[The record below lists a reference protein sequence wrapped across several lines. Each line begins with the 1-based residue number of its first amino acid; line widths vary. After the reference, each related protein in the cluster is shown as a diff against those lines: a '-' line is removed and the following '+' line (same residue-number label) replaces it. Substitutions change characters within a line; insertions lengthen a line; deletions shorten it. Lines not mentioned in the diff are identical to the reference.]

1 MADMFDYLDWFGD
14 FDFETVPFNEVDNLI
29 LAQVSYLPLLDVVP
43 APGEGSVSLAEAA
56 NRYVEKFPSSA
67 PARLGPL
74 LSARTND
81 LLGHMASCGRRY
93 ADMQLGA
100 YEEVLDEG
108 THEQFGAI
116 TFELPDGSIYV
127 AFRGTDSSLEGW
139 LEDCE
144 ISYKVIPSQTHALA
158 YLRAVVAAAKKTDG
172 QGQVRVGGHSKG
184 GNLAAYAA
192 SRLSEGDRSHIRAVW
207 CNDSPGFCDEV
218 VSPDSLRCICERT
231 HLFTPEYSVVGSLF
245 NHAVMPRIIQSS
257 GVGVM
262 EHSAVEW
269 QVMRGSFIEGRQ
281 RSDSSVRVVQA
292 FNQLIDSR
300 DLPGRRKLLDD
311 LYEALHAQ
319 GIYDID
325 DMMSRGLPGLNAT
338 MTSIN
343 SLTPEDRQTMT
354 NFLLG
359 IAGGSISGAVN
370 DAVAPVAQQLGEAW
384 EDAKATMQERMREN
398 AAKALQ
404 NLQSRQHFGE

>member
-172 QGQVRVGGHSKG
+172 QGQVRVTTLGRRPQPHPRGLVQRLPRFLRRG
-184 GNLAAYAA
+184 RV
-192 SRLSEGDRSHIRAVW
+192 SRL
-207 CNDSPGFCDEV
+207 P
-218 VSPDSLRCICERT
+218 
-231 HLFTPEYSVVGSLF
+231 
-245 NHAVMPRIIQSS
+245 
-257 GVGVM
+257 
-262 EHSAVEW
+262 
-269 QVMRGSFIEGRQ
+269 
-281 RSDSSVRVVQA
+281 
-292 FNQLIDSR
+292 
-300 DLPGRRKLLDD
+300 
-311 LYEALHAQ
+311 ALHLRAHAPLYPGVQ
-319 GIYDID
+319 R
-325 DMMSRGLPGLNAT
+325 RGLT
-338 MTSIN
+338 
-343 SLTPEDRQTMT
+343 
-354 NFLLG
+354 
-359 IAGGSISGAVN
+359 
-370 DAVAPVAQQLGEAW
+370 
-384 EDAKATMQERMREN
+384 
-398 AAKALQ
+398 
-404 NLQSRQHFGE
+404 LQSRGHAEDHPVIRRWCNGAQRSGVAGHARVLHRGQAA